1 MAATTP
7 TVESLQ
13 HEITGLKGQITKL
26 KKANAKLQEQ
36 LAQQT
41 RLAGN
46 YVGDVPENMPRDRYA
61 APDPIQR
68 RTFLTGAEQKAAE
81 QEQPNHWFAT
91 KEAAREAYA
100 ASQANT

>member
-1 MAATTP
+1 MAAKTP

-26 KKANAKLQEQ
+26 KKANAALQEQ
-36 LAQQT
+36 LAQQAQ
-41 RLAGN
+41 LAGN

-61 APDPIQR
+61 ATDPIQR

-81 QEQPNHWFAT
+81 AKQPNYWFAT
-91 KEAAREAYA
+91 KEEARDAYA
-100 ASQANT
+100 AAQSTA